1 MTTRK
6 LAAVLGV
13 AVALTLVG
21 AAGAQAALVRWWV
34 TPPTGELTPGTPLT
48 VGTAAKIRITESTGT
63 IGKCV
68 IKDLEVVENPLSTT
82 LNGLDRMT
90 AFGGACKGYPWPCTT
105 TETASIIGTSL
116 PWASVLTEP
125 ALGVYGDSFSGVTIE
140 VKCPGSGASAVYTA
154 SLFEP
159 QVLVNKLKF
168 TLANNALKSGIHE
181 IHFVGID
188 KLIPTGGYTKI
199 KAK

>member
-6 LAAVLGV
+6 LAAIFGMV
-13 AVALTLVG
+13 VALTLVG
-21 AAGAQAALVRWWV
+21 TAGAQAALVRWWV

-48 VGTAAKIRITESTGT
+48 VGTEAKMLVSESSGA

-68 IKDLEVVENPLSTT
+68 LKDLEVVENPLSTT
-82 LNGLDRMT
+82 LNGIDKMT

-105 TETASIIGTSL
+105 AETASILGIGL

-125 ALGVYGDSFSGVTIE
+125 SAGIYGDSFSGVSIE
-140 VKCPGSGASAVYTA
+140 VKCPGSGASTVYTA